1 MLGKMKEVYEFM
13 NTKLRERDFIT
24 LRGYSKED
32 LETILQVAFDLKSKV
47 ATGEP
52 HPLLRGKTLGMLFAN
67 PSTRTRIS
75 FEQGMTQLGGHA
87 QFYAPEHLQLVGAD
101 ETIRDTAQVM
111 SRYIDGL
118 MVRLA
123 KDVPHVPEL
132 SELKYGD
139 AHAILETIANNASI
153 PVINAADDKEHPCQT
168 MADIMTIIEKFG
180 QDYKR
185 KKIAIVWVPHKRG
198 IPPGVAHSF
207 AIAGG
212 TLGMRI
218 TFANPEGFD
227 LDPEYIND
235 GRRLAEQSGGS
246 IETTHDI
253 YEAARD
259 ADVIY
264 AKAWKA
270 LTKTKEE
277 DLIMRQSFQGWCI
290 REEHFDSAA
299 PGAIFMNCMPIE
311 RDQEASSEVI
321 DGPRSVIYDEAE
333 NRLHIQKAIMSLIM

>member
-1 MLGKMKEVYEFM
+1 M
-13 NTKLRERDFIT
+13 NTKLKGRDFIT

-52 HPLLRGKTLGMLFAN
+52 HPLLLGKTLGMLFAN
-67 PSTRTRIS
+67 PSTRTRVS

-87 QFYAPEHLQLVGAD
+87 QFYAPEHLQLVGSG

-111 SRYIDGL
+111 SRYLDGI
-118 MVRLA
+118 MVRINR
-123 KDVPHVPEL
+123 DVPHVPEL
-132 SELKYGD
+132 SNLKYGE
-139 AHAILETIANNASI
+139 AHAILKTIADNAII

-180 QDYKR
+180 QDYK
-185 KKIAIVWVPHKRG
+185 KKKMAIVWVPHRKG
-198 IPPGVAHSF
+198 ISPGVAHSF
-207 AIAGG
+207 AIAGA

-227 LDPEYIND
+227 LDLEYISD
-235 GRRLAEQSGGS
+235 GRRLAEQSGGG

-253 YEAARD
+253 YEAAKD

-277 DLIMRQSFQGWCI
+277 DLRMRESFLDWCI
-290 REEHFDSAA
+290 REEHFENAA
-299 PGAIFMNCMPIE
+299 PGAIFMNCMPI
-311 RDQEASSEVI
+311 
-321 DGPRSVIYDEAE
+321 
-333 NRLHIQKAIMSLIM
+333 